1 MLSCLN
7 SHIFSA
13 LHTVHFEKWKNF
25 LWNFWIDLLRNTIHQ
40 LVRCFW
46 VFANNRS
53 IFYFMEFFFLKINC
67 VSFWSPCVMLITE
80 SISLDTSAKTT
91 SRITSIYSKIWEEID
106 GISLFIALTTTSIC
120 IISDEMFFNNSIN
133 VIFKWFINHFF
144 LKTLSLFFSLRLFS
158 LPTSLLLGLESF
170 GSYHLV
176 SEFLVVSYSLIACCE
191 CWLPCIKLSL
201 L

>member
-1 MLSCLN
+1 
-7 SHIFSA
+7 
-13 LHTVHFEKWKNF
+13 
-25 LWNFWIDLLRNTIHQ
+25 
-40 LVRCFW
+40 
-46 VFANNRS
+46 
-53 IFYFMEFFFLKINC
+53 MEFFFLKINC

-91 SRITSIYSKIWEEID
+91 SRITSIYSKILEQID
-106 GISLFIALTTTSIC
+106 DISSFIALTTTSTR
-120 IISDEMFFNNSIN
+120 IISEEMFFNNSIN
-133 VIFKWFINHFF
+133 IIFKWFINHFF
-144 LKTLSLFFSLRLFS
+144 LKTLSLLFFLRLFS

-191 CWLPCIKLSL
+191 CWLLCIKLSL